1 MVRLRGGMGMIIELG
16 SFLEYLIVVSGDE
29 GGFMSTVVCG
39 LRRGLYI
46 LHNAE

>member
-1 MVRLRGGMGMIIELG
+1 MEGRLRGGMGMIIELG
-16 SFLEYLIVVSGDE
+16 SF
-29 GGFMSTVVCG
+29 GGLLSTVVCG